1 MLGAVAEAPIAS
13 GDRWEGTSPECSDL
27 MYTELGEG
35 LTMVLVLGVE
45 GRELRTLVVKTCS
58 RFVRILKGLGKRS
71 NLIVRGTEEQPR
83 FDHP

>member
-45 GRELRTLVVKTCS
+45 GLRGGS
-58 RFVRILKGLGKRS
+58 
-71 NLIVRGTEEQPR
+71 
-83 FDHP
+83 